1 MTIAE
6 KLQALRSLMTQHGV
20 DFYYVPSADAHQ
32 SEYAPACWDR
42 RPYISGFTGSAGD
55 ALIGMDQAYLWT
67 DGRYF
72 LQAEQ
77 ELDPAHFEMMKQKQG
92 VAPVDGWLADNAAGK
107 SLGVDPRVITVAQA
121 KKLKAAMESSGGKLV
136 YIDSNLIDE
145 VSGGLPMEIKPIHLW
160 PMEYAGES
168 AQDKVSR
175 VQVAMAEH
183 ACDSM
188 LVNML
193 DSIAWLFNIRGNDI
207 DVNPLVISYAAITK
221 DGAHFFVDP
230 AKLNDAH
237 RAYFNDIDVT
247 VHDYDAFGDFVK
259 GLNGKAWIDA
269 GVASAWM
276 FDLISADIHAERLPI
291 DLFKAC
297 KNDVE
302 KDGMRKA
309 HRIDAVA
316 LTKFI
321 CWLESNWDGLD
332 EYTAAEKLYEMRAAN
347 PDFRSPSFATIS
359 GYATNGA
366 VIHYRAQKETALPL
380 GDDSLFLLDSGA
392 QYWQGTTD
400 VTRVMHFG
408 EPTAEHKHHYTLVL
422 KGHLALGRA
431 RFVKGVCGHH
441 LDALARQFL
450 WAENLDYMHGTGH
463 GVGCYLC
470 VHEGPQRI
478 SPATVQQPLL
488 PGMIVSNEPGVYLP
502 GKHGI
507 RIENLCLINQVA
519 DGDSVGIGTQPFLAF
534 EDLTLVPYNP
544 KLVDFDLLTDEERE
558 QFNAYQARVREALMP
573 EMDDSEKTWLEAVTA

>member
-77 ELDPAHFEMMKQKQG
+77 ELDPAHFQMMKQKQG

-121 KKLKAAMESSGGKLV
+121 KKLKAAMESAGGKLV

-168 AQDKVSR
+168 AQDKISR
-175 VQVAMAEH
+175 VQAAMTEH
-183 ACDSM
+183 ACEAM

-221 DGAHFFVDP
+221 AGAHFFVDP
-230 AKLNDAH
+230 AKLNDEH
-237 RAYFNDIDVT
+237 RAYFNDIGVT

-259 GLNGKAWIDA
+259 SLNGKTWIDS
-269 GVASAWM
+269 GVASAWI
-276 FDLISADIHAERLPI
+276 FDLISSDIHAERLPI

-309 HRIDAVA
+309 HQIDGVS

-321 CWLESNWDGLD
+321 CWLESNWEGLD
-332 EYTAAEKLYEMRAAN
+332 EFTAAEKLYEMRAAH
-347 PDFRSPSFATIS
+347 PDFRSLSFATIS
-359 GYATNGA
+359 GYASNGA

-380 GDDSLFLLDSGA
+380 GDNSLFLLDSGA

-431 RFVKGVCGHH
+431 RFVKGTCGHH
-441 LDALARQFL
+441 IDALARQFL
-450 WAENLDYMHGTGH
+450 WAENLDYLHGTGH

-470 VHEGPQRI
+470 VHEGPQRV

-488 PGMIVSNEPGVYLP
+488 PGMVVSNEPGVYLP

-519 DGDSVGIGTQPFLAF
+519 DGDSVGIGTQPFLGF

-544 KLVDFDLLTDEERE
+544 KLVDFELLTDEERD
-558 QFNAYQARVREALMP
+558 QFNAYQTRVREALMP
-573 EMDDSEKTWLEAVTA
+573 EMDEAERLWLLKVTS